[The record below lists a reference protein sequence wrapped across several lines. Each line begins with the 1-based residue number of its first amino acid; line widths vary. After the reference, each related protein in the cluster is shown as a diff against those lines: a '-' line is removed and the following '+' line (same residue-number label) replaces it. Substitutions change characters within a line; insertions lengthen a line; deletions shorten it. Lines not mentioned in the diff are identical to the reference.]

1 MADKL
6 VLQGLEVVG
15 NRESFVTDFKH
26 SAGLFAFLPALDFRN
41 NPSRPCSLPRLAF
54 FNLVYAYGS
63 NRINDIDTVQVS
75 ARQAA
80 FMSEHEAAK
89 DLIFTFGRRFNK
101 LYLIYSYQL
110 KTVNQTP

>member
-1 MADKL
+1 MADEL

-26 SAGLFAFLPALDFRN
+26 SAGLFAFLPALDFKN
-41 NPSRPCSLPRLAF
+41 NPSRPCSLPRLAC

-80 FMSEHEAAK
+80 SMSEHEAAK
-89 DLIFTFGRRFNK
+89 DLIFT
-101 LYLIYSYQL
+101 LWTEI
-110 KTVNQTP
+110 